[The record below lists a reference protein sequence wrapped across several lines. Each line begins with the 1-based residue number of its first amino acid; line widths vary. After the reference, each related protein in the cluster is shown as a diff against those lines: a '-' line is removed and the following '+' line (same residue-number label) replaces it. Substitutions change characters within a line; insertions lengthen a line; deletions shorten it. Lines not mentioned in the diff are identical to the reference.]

1 MRRIGVSPAR
11 AGMVPQRPVLQ
22 PQRPRFPRAS
32 GDGPSQGIGAG
43 AVPQFPPRERG
54 WSHTGGAAEGCR
66 AVSPARAGM
75 VPGKKAELTGKKG
88 FPRASGDGPCS
99 ISVPRLA
106 GEFPPRER
114 GWSLSGANLSYADL
128 VSPAR
133 AGMVPDPASPRSIL
147 LGFPR
152 ASGDG
157 PLDYSEGVNADGFPP
172 RERGWSF
179 LGASRI
185 YRTRVSPARA
195 GMVPN
200 GCWLGTKIYRFPR
213 ASGDGPCLQ
222 LSMGQPRRFPPRERG
237 WSRNV
242 LRNESG
248 SSVSPARAG
257 MVP

>member
-1 MRRIGVSPAR
+1 MQGEIDAPNWS
-11 AGMVPQRPVLQ
+11 
-22 PQRPRFPRAS
+22 FPRAS
-32 GDGPSQGIGAG
+32 GDGPAAASAS
-43 AVPQFPPRERG
+43 AAEAAFPPRERG
-54 WSHTGGAAEGCR
+54 WSLAGHRCGGRA

-75 VPGKKAELTGKKG
+75 VPHRRRCGRLSSS
-88 FPRASGDGPCS
+88 FPRASGDGPRKKGR
-99 ISVPRLA
+99 VNRKK
-106 GEFPPRER
+106 GFPPRER